1 MLCPALASDARDC
14 YTRIDKGFAR
24 ESVLTDTDEAGSV
37 PARRREAVKDDQPGS
52 VEEAARAVR
61 SARNRKRDP
70 ERTRAAIL
78 EAGQHEFAQK
88 GYAGARVDAIA
99 KRARI
104 NKRMLYHYFGGKD
117 GLYLAVLEAN
127 YAAIRSA
134 EAQLDLTHRE
144 PIEGMRRL
152 IRFTWTY
159 YLENPEFLPILAA
172 ENQNR
177 ARFLKQS
184 ERIVQLNSPLIEAL
198 RTVLAHGAAE
208 GTFRRNVD
216 PVELYISIAAL
227 GVFYLSNRWT
237 LSTIF
242 RRELMAEAALSRW
255 GEHIEATILAS
266 LKP

>member
-1 MLCPALASDARDC
+1 
-14 YTRIDKGFAR
+14 
-24 ESVLTDTDEAGSV
+24 LTGKI
-37 PARRREAVKDDQPGS
+37 EAVASSGRAPRAAAAEQPKKELPAKKADGPD
-52 VEEAARAVR
+52 RD
-61 SARNRKRDP
+61 RKRDP

-78 EAGQHEFAQK
+78 SAALQEFSQQ

-99 KRARI
+99 RRAGI

-117 GLYLAVLEAN
+117 GLYLAVLESS

-134 EAQLDLTHRE
+134 EAQLDLPHRE
-144 PIEGMRRL
+144 PVEAMRRL

-159 YLENPEFLPILAA
+159 YLEQPEFLAILAT

-198 RTVLAHGAAE
+198 REVLSHGAE
-208 GTFRRNVD
+208 DGVFRPGVD

-227 GVFYLSNRWT
+227 GAFYLSNRWT

-242 RRELMAEAALSRW
+242 RRDLMSDAALTGW
-255 GEHIEATILAS
+255 GDHIAETILAS
-266 LKP
+266 LRI

>member
-1 MLCPALASDARDC
+1 MLASGARGW
-14 YTRIDKGFAR
+14 YTPTGEVFAR
-24 ESVLTDTDEAGSV
+24 ESDLADTDEAGVV
-37 PARRREAVKDDQPGS
+37 PTRRAEVGDADPPEASLVAG
-52 VEEAARAVR
+52 AH

-99 KRARI
+99 KRAHI
-104 NKRMLYHYFGGKD
+104 NKRMLYHYFGDKE
-117 GLYLAVLEAN
+117 GLYLAVLEVS

-184 ERIVQLNSPLIEAL
+184 ERIVQLNSPLIDAL
-198 RTVLAHGAAE
+198 RTVLAHGGAD
-208 GTFRRNVD
+208 GTFRRDVD

-227 GVFYLSNRWT
+227 GAFYLSNRWT

-242 RRELMAEAALSRW
+242 RRELMTEAALSRW
-255 GEHIEATILAS
+255 GEQIEKTILAS
-266 LKP
+266 LRP

>member
-1 MLCPALASDARDC
+1 MLASGARGC
-14 YTRIDKGFAR
+14 YTRSGEGFAR
-24 ESVLTDTDEAGSV
+24 ESGLADTDGAGMV
-37 PARRREAVKDDQPGS
+37 PTGRVAAADIDS
-52 VEEAARAVR
+52 TEAAAEVGAL
-61 SARNRKRDP
+61 SPRNRKRDP

-104 NKRMLYHYFGGKD
+104 NKRMLYHYFGGKE
-117 GLYLAVLEAN
+117 GLYLAVLEVS

-184 ERIVQLNSPLIEAL
+184 DRIVQLNSPLIEAL
-198 RTVLAHGAAE
+198 RTVLGHGAE
-208 GTFRRNVD
+208 DGIFRRDVD

-227 GVFYLSNRWT
+227 GAFYLSNRWT
-237 LSTIF
+237 LSTVF
-242 RRELMAEAALSRW
+242 GRELMTEAALSRW
-255 GEHIEATILAS
+255 GEHIEKTILAS
-266 LKP
+266 LRP

>member
-1 MLCPALASDARDC
+1 LA
-14 YTRIDKGFAR
+14 
-24 ESVLTDTDEAGSV
+24 DTDEAGAA
-37 PARRREAVKDDQPGS
+37 PARRR
-52 VEEAARAVR
+52 AAAKGNEPRSAQHAAISPQ

-104 NKRMLYHYFGGKD
+104 NKRMLYHYFGGKG
-117 GLYLAVLEAN
+117 GLYLAVLEMS

-177 ARFLKQS
+177 AGFLKQS

-198 RTVLAHGAAE
+198 RTVLAHGGAE
-208 GTFRRNVD
+208 GTFRRDVD

-227 GVFYLSNRWT
+227 GAFYLSNRWT
-237 LSTIF
+237 LSTVF
-242 RRELMAEAALSRW
+242 RRELMTEAALSRW